1 MKRTIF
7 SFTAVLALIASLGF
21 GLYPEPSLSQ
31 EVPAATVGWY
41 KLPSGTSPLILAS
54 CWNPVEGE
62 LYIVTRGAWDLN
74 NLWLGSFNALGD
86 FNGWESIPR
95 GYDYTDPTT
104 GQQTGTITLG
114 TNPSASMS
122 WNTATQ
128 EMYLMLLD
136 STNKFWITTVN
147 STKPPIYTR
156 YTVSGNVTDAS
167 QSPMSGVT
175 IVASLNNLYVKS
187 STPTDNN
194 GNYSLSLRGGF
205 SYGLTA
211 WRADKTQ
218 VGGQKTVPATGT
230 GFLCSDQTVNFSA
243 VPIVTYNLT
252 VGIIP
257 TNGHGGSVA
266 TPDPAGTVVSSN
278 IWSYPGGTQVTL
290 TAAPNA
296 AAGYILNSWSG
307 LVAADGD
314 TSSGNTATVFM
325 TKDKTITA
333 TFVTYNLTVGIIP
346 NDGSGGTVATPS
358 PAGAML
364 SSNIWSYTPG
374 TEVTLTATPN
384 TANGYSL
391 SGWSGLVMADG
402 DTSSGNTATVH
413 MTNNKTITA
422 TFTKGGDLLTW
433 GLNGYLIQM
442 GVGQTKTYT
451 VRIGPR
457 MTQAYIYIMAD
468 YPNSKFTFTF
478 TIVPPYSWCLSPG
491 QSCQAVWSGTIAYSS
506 SITLNLAPLYFTP
519 QTEDGYLPPG
529 DYTLEILWEDA
540 GKLLINTS
548 CS

>member
-7 SFTAVLALIASLGF
+7 SFTAILALIASLGF

-31 EVPAATVGWY
+31 GVPAATVGWY

-114 TNPSASMS
+114 TAPSASMS

-136 STNKFWITTVN
+136 SNNKFWVTTVN
-147 STKPPIYTR
+147 STKPPISTR
-156 YTVSGNVTDAS
+156 WTVSGNVTDAS
-167 QSPMSGVT
+167 QSAMSGVS

-205 SYGLTA
+205 SYTLTA
-211 WRADKTQ
+211 WRADETQ
-218 VGGQKTVPATGT
+218 VGSQKTVPATGV
-230 GFLCSDQTVNFSA
+230 LSSNQTVNFSA

-252 VGIIP
+252 VNINP
-257 TNGHGGSVA
+257 TE
-266 TPDPAGTVVSSN
+266 
-278 IWSYPGGTQVTL
+278 
-290 TAAPNA
+290 
-296 AAGYILNSWSG
+296 
-307 LVAADGD
+307 
-314 TSSGNTATVFM
+314 
-325 TKDKTITA
+325 
-333 TFVTYNLTVGIIP
+333 
-346 NDGSGGTVATPS
+346 GGTVATPS
-358 PAGAML
+358 PAGTVV
-364 SSNIWSYTPG
+364 SPNIWSYPAG

-391 SGWSGLVMADG
+391 SGWSGLVAADG
-402 DTSSGNTATVH
+402 DTSTSSGYTATVY

-422 TFTKGGDLLTW
+422 TFTKPVSGEILPW
-433 GLNGYLIQM
+433 GLGSPLYTVQ
-442 GVGQTKTYT
+442 GSPGEKKTYIL
-451 VRIGPR
+451 R
-457 MTQAYIYIMAD
+457 
-468 YPNSKFTFTF
+468 
-478 TIVPPYSWCLSPG
+478 VPPGKSYAGARFYAYVPTSTFNVVFTCVPG
-491 QSCQAVWSGTIAYSS
+491 YKWLGVDHWSGQISYSGDFW
-506 SITLNLAPLYFTP
+506 LDFNPQDFTP
-519 QTEDGYLPPG
+519 HTNLVPPG
-529 DYTLEILWEDA
+529 DYIVEITWV
-540 GKLLINTS
+540 GSGPILITTG
-548 CS
+548 CY